1 MRRSP
6 LLALAGLLSTPALS
20 AKSPKRGL
28 VAVGNKDWPADD
40 AIWVRENSPISWYY
54 NFYWNVSDSYA
65 ALPQEQIE
73 FVPMMWG
80 GGVNDTDFLGN
91 VTEMIAPASGA
102 GGRNITHVL
111 GFNLPD
117 QSYENGGSQME
128 PADAAKAWVHNL
140 LPLKEKFG
148 VKLGL
153 PVVGDPRAGWLD
165 PFLKNCSSL
174 NGDKE
179 CGFDFVPLHSFGHIG
194 VLQDR
199 VGMFSSA

>member
-6 LLALAGLLSTPALS
+6 LLALVGLLSTPALS

-40 AIWVRENSPISWYY
+40 AIWVREDSPISWYY

-102 GGRNITHVL
+102 AGRNITHVL

-140 LPLKEKFG
+140 LPLREKFG

-174 NGDKE
+174 NEDKE

-194 VLQDR
+194 VLRDR
-199 VGMFSSA
+199 VGMFLSA